1 MKILT
6 MGRME
11 NPQSPENLIYVR
23 KSELSRMAVGEW
35 KWKKFQSTKI
45 TLQNLKFIL

>member
-1 MKILT
+1 
-6 MGRME
+6 ME